1 MRNPSHRRSEA
12 CIANPSSPATTIGSP
27 QSESLNRSAAAE
39 PLSAPPASTR
49 VGEFE
54 RLYRA
59 EFGPVVSYFARHYA
73 DPQLVADLTAD
84 TFVAA
89 IQAYAAYDPKR
100 TRPRAWAIGI
110 ARRVLER
117 YRRSDPRGE
126 DRGRRRSLQRMLD
139 RTETREL
146 MWWIEVERSSRSLI
160 ERLERMSRLD
170 REALEL
176 VDLCEL
182 TPVEAAA
189 ELGTSLASLRVR
201 LLRTR
206 ARLRREGADG
216 A

>member
-1 MRNPSHRRSEA
+1 MHREPLLPGDDDDSR
-12 CIANPSSPATTIGSP
+12 
-27 QSESLNRSAAAE
+27 QSESLNRSAAE
-39 PLSAPPASTR
+39 PPGPGPRGASR
-49 VGEFE
+49 LEEFE

-59 EFGPVVSYFARHYA
+59 EFGQVVSYFARHFS

-89 IQAYAAYDPKR
+89 IRAFPQYDPQR

-117 YRRSDPRGE
+117 YRHSDPRGE
-126 DRGRRRSLQRMLD
+126 DPERRRSLQNMLD
-139 RTETREL
+139 RTETKEL
-146 MWWIEVERSSRSLI
+146 TWWIDVERSSRALI

-182 TPVEAAA
+182 TPAEAAA
-189 ELGTSLASLRVR
+189 ELGISSTALRVR
-201 LLRTR
+201 LARTR
-206 ARLRREGADG
+206 ARLRRGGDDV
-216 A
+216 